1 VRVRAG
7 ASATLSD
14 RVLGRSTLHR
24 QHLLSRAE
32 VRVPELLEH
41 LVGLQAQVPGVPYT
55 ALWSRV
61 TAFDPEELSSTM
73 AQRTVVRA
81 PLLRTT
87 LHTVTARDCLALQP
101 VTAPVLARTFAST
114 AWGRRLHGQ
123 DLGPAFAAA
132 GRLVSEQPLT
142 RAALA
147 KELGPRFPELDA
159 TSVAWA
165 FSYLAPV
172 LQPTPRGLW
181 RRSGPSALTTIEAWL
196 GEAPGAG
203 MDLQTLV
210 RRYLAAFGPA
220 SVGDVQ
226 AWCGLTRLREVTD
239 GMDLRRYRSTGG
251 AELLDLPDATLPDED
266 VPAPVR
272 FLGEYDNALIG
283 FADRSRTAAGSALDL
298 PQGGP
303 GGAVGTVLVDGAV
316 RATWALRRR
325 GEGFVLTVH
334 PRAPLR
340 SADEEDVVAE
350 ATALGAFL
358 TVGADVRV
366 EVAPPEAG

>member
-1 VRVRAG
+1 MRAG

-14 RVLGRSTLHR
+14 RVLGRSTLQR
-24 QHLLSRAE
+24 QHLLARAGLP
-32 VRVPELLEH
+32 VPEMLEH
-41 LVGLQAQVPGVPYT
+41 LVGLQGQVPGVPYT

-61 TAFDPEELSSTM
+61 AAFDPEELSSAM
-73 AQRTVVRA
+73 AGRTVVRA
-81 PLLRTT
+81 PLMRTT

-101 VTAPVLARTFAST
+101 LTAPVLARTFAST
-114 AWGRRLHGQ
+114 AWARRLRGQ
-123 DLGPAFAAA
+123 DLGPALDAA
-132 GRLVSEQPLT
+132 GRLVAERPLT

-147 KELGPRFPELDA
+147 QELDLRFPELDA
-159 TSVAWA
+159 TSLAWA

-172 LQPTPRGLW
+172 LQATPRGLW

-203 MDLQTLV
+203 MSLQTLV
-210 RRYLAAFGPA
+210 RRYLVAFGPA
-220 SVGDVQ
+220 SVNDVQ

-251 AELLDLPDATLPDED
+251 AELLDLPDAAVPDEEA
-266 VPAPVR
+266 PAPVR

-283 FADRSRTAAGSALDL
+283 YADRSRTAAGSLLDL
-298 PQGGP
+298 PRGGP
-303 GGAVGTVLVDGAV
+303 GGAVGTVLVDAAV
-316 RATWALRRR
+316 RGTWALRRR
-325 GEGFVLTVH
+325 GDGYALTVH
-334 PRAPLR
+334 PRASLR
-340 SADEEDVVAE
+340 RAEKDEVLAE

-366 EVAPPEAG
+366 EVARPEAG